1 MYEVQIERNRST
13 TIGKVN
19 YIFVNVTIVCLNVLS
34 SALLLIG
41 TRKPDLTVS
50 KTPFSVVGEDF
61 L

>member
-1 MYEVQIERNRST
+1 MYEVQIERNRSN
-13 TIGKVN
+13 TIGRVN

-34 SALLLIG
+34 AALLKG